1 VKKAKS
7 GKGAKRDHEFD
18 ISDQVVLKAKQVLRA
33 FQDDATA
40 LDMST
45 KKLVSTLEQVEGRL
59 KPYCLELYAADYSTA
74 QGNSGRDGPRCMS
87 HPVGGARRP
96 GPRAGEI
103 LRKGFPRFGQGLAV
117 RWQPDAHVNRSVS
130 KIHDVLLCVGVAF
143 FCLTIAECE
152 KACCCCR
159 SFRRHRVN
167 WRS

>member
-1 VKKAKS
+1 MKKAKS

-33 FQDDATA
+33 SQDDATA
-40 LDMST
+40 LDTST

-59 KPYCLELYAADYSTA
+59 KPHHLELYAADYSTA

-96 GPRAGEI
+96 GPRTGEI
-103 LRKGFPRFGQGLAV
+103 LRNGLPRFGQGLAV
-117 RWQPDAHVNRSVS
+117 RRQPDAHVNRSVL

-143 FCLTIAECE
+143 FCLTMQNA
-152 KACCCCR
+152 K
-159 SFRRHRVN
+159 RHVVAVRA
-167 WRS
+167 SGGTE